1 MSSLVPFA
9 QYFWEPKT
17 ALKNEVYF
25 KKERE
30 RDRELKD
37 NERTWLEHGISEF
50 EMKDKDEDRQRW
62 PEETW
67 LTKLS

>member
-1 MSSLVPFA
+1 MKFI
-9 QYFWEPKT
+9 
-17 ALKNEVYF
+17 

>member
-1 MSSLVPFA
+1 MGSLVPFA

-25 KKERE
+25 KRE
-30 RDRELKD
+30 RELKD
-37 NERTWLEHGISEF
+37 NERTWLENGISEF
-50 EMKDKDEDRQRW
+50 EMKDKDEEDRQKW

>member
-1 MSSLVPFA
+1 MGSLVPFA

-25 KKERE
+25 KRE
-30 RDRELKD
+30 RELKD
-37 NERTWLEHGISEF
+37 NERTWLENGISEF
-50 EMKDKDEDRQRW
+50 EKKDKDEEDRQRW